1 MRKLCFKG
9 YKSVTRFIFKIY
21 GQICSVILEFEN
33 EETEMRIQ
41 DYSDYNVLD
50 LVEDDHFR
58 KWVLSEDKSLDFF
71 WTAYLNRYPEQKQN
85 IEEARRLIE
94 ESHNYF
100 HDQAK
105 EIEIPELA
113 HADRIVDELRKS
125 KVRPI
130 GRHRSRNFRYYQ
142 LAAACIALL
151 IIGVS
156 YGLIQ
161 TQSDQQIH
169 YVTSHGEWKEITL
182 PDGSVVE
189 LNANTQLS
197 LTDEW
202 DEGITR
208 RVWLKGEA
216 FFKVKKIPATNA
228 KFTVITKDLEV
239 DVLGTHFNVN
249 TRNDHTEV
257 FLEEGQI
264 SLDMQGEVELI
275 EPGEFISFSGSTKE
289 ILDRYKEAEEIHSN
303 WKDGVLRIN
312 DADMKE
318 ILSEVESIYGI
329 DLIIKDKALL
339 QKEGSVAIP
348 VDDLDMATSIL
359 ERVLNVQMT
368 RKGKQIFVD

>member
-1 MRKLCFKG
+1 
-9 YKSVTRFIFKIY
+9 
-21 GQICSVILEFEN
+21 
-33 EETEMRIQ
+33 MRIQ
-41 DYSDYNVLD
+41 DYSDYDVQDFVEED
-50 LVEDDHFR
+50 LFR

-71 WTAYLNRYPEQKQN
+71 WTAYGNRYPKQKGKM
-85 IEEARRLIE
+85 EEAHQLIE
-94 ESHNYF
+94 ASHHYF
-100 HDQAK
+100 HRQAE
-105 EIEIPELA
+105 EIEIPELTHSDQIA
-113 HADRIVDELRKS
+113 EAMSQS
-125 KVRPI
+125 KIRPI
-130 GRHRSRNFRYYQ
+130 GRGAGRKYKYYK
-142 LAAACIALL
+142 LVAACIALL
-151 IIGVS
+151 IIGAS

-161 TQSDQQIH
+161 TQGDHEIH
-169 YVTSHGEWKEITL
+169 YVTGHGEWKEITL
-182 PDGSVVE
+182 PDGSIVE

-202 DEGITR
+202 EEGVTR

-216 FFKVKKIPATNA
+216 FFKVKKIPATNV

-275 EPGEFISFSGSTKE
+275 EPGEFISFSGSNKK
-289 ILDRYKEAEEIHSN
+289 ILDRYKESEEIHSN

-339 QKEGSVAIP
+339 QKVGSVAIP
-348 VDDLDMATSIL
+348 VDDLDMAASIL

-368 RKGKQIFVD
+368 RKGKQIFID